1 MHACSSHLS
10 LSASVATI
18 AKSER
23 EKTIITLCVFYGF
36 PFNLLFVSSI
46 CKRFTTSNYTTT
58 TNATCTA
65 TTTEYTDTIVTAA
78 PTTTDLLIPLLL
90 LLLLMLLLLLT
101 TYNYTLNILLFLK
114 PFTRSVIHAK
124 HHRAMGNFLSGRL
137 VFLSVTVLD

>member
-18 AKSER
+18 AKSAR

-46 CKRFTTSNYTTT
+46 CKRFTTTNYTTI

-65 TTTEYTDTIVTAA
+65 TTTDYTDTIVTAA
-78 PTTTDLLIPLLL
+78 PTTTDYTDTVATAAAINV
-90 LLLLMLLLLLT
+90 T
-101 TYNYTLNILLFLK
+101 TTSNNQQLHIKYTAF
-114 PFTRSVIHAK
+114 SQ
-124 HHRAMGNFLSGRL
+124 
-137 VFLSVTVLD
+137 TVYTFSYPCQTSSCYG